1 MKDEYL
7 SSLVGRAVQVYRGGP
22 DSNVGVLLDV
32 NEDYLTLQKED
43 GEIIYYKTAHIKS
56 IKENSQIRYNSILK
70 VYDANNLVKAA
81 TFNELLGYFKDQT
94 IRINGKG
101 PESKFGTLID
111 VKDDF
116 LVLYTEQDGL
126 IFYKE
131 QHIKSFSHAIPT
143 TSQEVVEEKENVDQP
158 DVTEEVTEETAVNKM
173 KEVYEQIIADNT
185 ANLMTN
191 LKYSWIKINRKGP
204 ESMEGLLVEA
214 NDDYLVLVVNNEI
227 FRIATYHVKNFSLS
241 INSLEEQKDEQKDE
255 QKQETKNA
263 QTTNTSTDNEQ
274 SNESQKQESTDQET
288 STRSKLTYE
297 EELNLA
303 NKRRNRR
310 LKKKARQGKTKK

>member
-1 MKDEYL
+1 
-7 SSLVGRAVQVYRGGP
+7 
-22 DSNVGVLLDV
+22 
-32 NEDYLTLQKED
+32 
-43 GEIIYYKTAHIKS
+43 S

-70 VYDANNLVKAA
+70 VYDANNLVKAT
-81 TFNELLGYFKDQT
+81 TFNELLGHFKDQT

-116 LVLYTEQDGL
+116 LVLYTGQDGL

-131 QHIKSFSHAIPT
+131 QHIKSFSHAIPA
-143 TSQEVVEEKENVDQP
+143 TSQEVEKENVGETTS
-158 DVTEEVTEETAVNKM
+158 TEEVTAESTEEEVKVNKM
-173 KEVYEQIIADNT
+173 KEVYEQITADNT

-241 INSLEEQKDEQKDE
+241 INPSEEQKDE
-255 QKQETKNA
+255 QKQEIKNA
-263 QTTNTSTDNEQ
+263 QTANTSTDNEQ
-274 SNESQKQESTDQET
+274 SNELQKQETTDQET
-288 STRSKLTYE
+288 STRSTLTYE

-310 LKKKARQGKTKK
+310 LKKKASTRKNKEVVVEHPVVSVNTKRSCRIQ